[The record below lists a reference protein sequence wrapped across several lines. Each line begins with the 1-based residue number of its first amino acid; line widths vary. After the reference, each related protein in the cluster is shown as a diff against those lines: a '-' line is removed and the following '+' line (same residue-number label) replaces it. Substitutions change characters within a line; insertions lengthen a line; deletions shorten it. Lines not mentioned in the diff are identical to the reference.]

1 MDLMPAQWF
10 PDIELTRLAVGERS
24 IDIVGAGEWALQGD
38 LVLFEG
44 KGTLRLS
51 LTEAPRVEIWNG
63 ETWQVLP
70 EDFLE
75 HATTVTHLQYD
86 RTSDKVV
93 VNARAGDKQ
102 AKIRLAGVLTGV
114 EWLPAS

>member
-1 MDLMPAQWF
+1 
-10 PDIELTRLAVGERS
+10 
-24 IDIVGAGEWALQGD
+24 
-38 LVLFEG
+38 
-44 KGTLRLS
+44 
-51 LTEAPRVEIWNG
+51 
-63 ETWQVLP
+63 
-70 EDFLE
+70 
-75 HATTVTHLQYD
+75 THLQYD

>member
-1 MDLMPAQWF
+1 M
-10 PDIELTRLAVGERS
+10 TRLAVGERS

-38 LVLFEG
+38 LLLFEG

-51 LTEAPRVEIWNG
+51 LTEAPRIEIWNG

-86 RTSDKVV
+86 RASGEVV

-102 AKIRLAGVLTGV
+102 AKIRLAGMLTGV